1 MQRHADT
8 ALPARI
14 LIPWD
19 GLTPIKQVLAFARSL
34 GGDSTRLELL
44 PVTEDAALPAGL
56 DDTVT
61 VLDRPQATSP
71 ARGIIDV
78 AASERA
84 SLVLMATPC
93 HPSEEL
99 DPGCLAA
106 EIALDSPIPVMVVH
120 FDCDDLTAFP
130 PQIKRLLV
138 PLDGSLR
145 AAQAIPFAERLAHQM
160 KLPVHL
166 VTVIDLNRALPPAYA
181 YDPEAAATMSAE
193 LRGEAGWVLRQAERM
208 VSRNGVPVTSDII
221 NGEVV
226 PSLEAARE
234 PGDVVI
240 MTTHGIGT
248 ATRERLGSVAAQL
261 VTQTTVPLVIMRSSL
276 PADLVVAAH
285 GDRIRYQPI
294 SRPTA

>member
-1 MQRHADT
+1 MQHHTDA
-8 ALPARI
+8 ASPARI

-19 GLTPIKQVLAFARSL
+19 GLTPIKQVLAFARTIA
-34 GGDSTRLELL
+34 GDDARLDLL
-44 PVTEDAALPAGL
+44 PVAQDAALPSGL
-56 DDTVT
+56 DGAVT
-61 VLDRPQATSP
+61 VLDRPRATSP
-71 ARGIIDV
+71 SRGIIDV
-78 AASERA
+78 AASEH
-84 SLVLMATPC
+84 SDLILMATPC
-93 HPSEEL
+93 HPSEDL

-130 PQIKRLLV
+130 PKIKRLLV

-145 AAQAIPFAERLAHQM
+145 AAQAIPLAERLARQM

-193 LRGEAGWVLRQAERM
+193 LRGEAGWALRQAERM
-208 VSRNGVPVTSDII
+208 VNRNGVLVTSDIV

-226 PSLEAARE
+226 PSLEAARQ
-234 PGDVVI
+234 PGDVVV

-248 ATRERLGSVAAQL
+248 ATRERLGSVAARL
-261 VTQTTVPLVIMRSSL
+261 VTQTTTPLVIMRSSL

-285 GDRIRYQPI
+285 GDQIRYQPI